1 MKAFLN
7 RLNWASRVLLGLFIV
22 LAALALHNYRAY
34 APGSR
39 HRLRTFYDDAY
50 GFPVYVNELDFWP
63 GEPATGGS
71 ADAVVVVLGP
81 AGIDSSG
88 VRVGTAVG
96 TWGSGPAGIDNAL
109 LPLPTALAVNYTS
122 VAEQRS
128 YGGRVPLPRAR
139 LDSVLTHLAAHPE
152 LYHSLYAYPEN
163 EPGFE
168 LQAGLGPGGLVVVW
182 LLGEQYQVEI
192 ARAHLPV
199 VPTTWPKPAGVNPN
213 APFTGTETEPA
224 PPARSFAK
232 LRQQVGR
239 AELAHLDSFPHT
251 APALLDSLGQRY
263 RYRLRVLGQPLTP
276 ATLAATFLDGEREPL
291 PAPSGDAG
299 PLARAVPDGLQY
311 TVAGP
316 ALRTHQRST
325 VFEPTETRRAFARV
339 RAACAPGEIP
349 ELRLT
354 TSGEDVRAE
363 LRCRRLTVALPQ
375 TITYVGPD

>member
-1 MKAFLN
+1 MKAFLS
-7 RLNWASRVLLGLFIV
+7 RLNWASRVLLGLLIM

-39 HRLRTFYDDAY
+39 HRLRTFSDDAY

-63 GEPATGGS
+63 GEPIAGGS
-71 ADAVVVVLGP
+71 ANGVAMVLGP

-88 VRVGTAVG
+88 VRAGTAIG
-96 TWGSGPAGIDNAL
+96 TWGSGPVGIDNAL

-122 VAEQRS
+122 VVEQRS
-128 YGGRVPLPRAR
+128 YGGRVPLPQAR
-139 LDSVLTHLAAHPE
+139 LDSVLAHLKAHPA
-152 LYHSLYAYPEN
+152 LYQSMYAYPEN

-168 LQAGLGPGGLVVVW
+168 LLAGLGPGGLVVVW
-182 LLGEQYQVEI
+182 LLGEQYQVEL

-199 VPTTWPKPAGVNPN
+199 VPTTWPKPAGVDPN
-213 APFTGTETEPA
+213 APFTSTETAPA
-224 PPARSFAK
+224 PPARRFAE
-232 LRQQVGR
+232 LRRQVGR

-251 APALLDSLGQRY
+251 LPALLDSLGQRY

-276 ATLAATFLDGEREPL
+276 ATLDATFLNNEQEPL
-291 PAPSGDAG
+291 AAPGGDAS
-299 PLARAVPDGLQY
+299 LLVRAVPDGLQY

-316 ALRTHQRST
+316 ALRTHRRST
-325 VFEPTETRRAFARV
+325 VFEPTETRRAFTRV
-339 RAACAPGEIP
+339 RAACAPGEVP

-363 LRCRRLTVALPQ
+363 LRCRRLTVALPR